1 MSVDAELIKECIREV
16 LSERASVD
24 PETHRSHHATLGD
37 LLPELRDFLTYRRAR
52 MLQLKK
58 RKDNWE
64 KIKNT
69 AVGALVI
76 STVGGAIYLVGWVG
90 KVFVDVFLH
99 WVHSVPPPG
108 G

>member
-1 MSVDAELIKECIREV
+1 MSVDAELIKECIRDV

-24 PETHRSHHATLGD
+24 PETHKIHHETLSD
-37 LLPELRDFLTYRRAR
+37 LLPELRDFLTYRRAQVVQ
-52 MLQLKK
+52 LQK

-69 AVGALVI
+69 AVGAVVI

-90 KVFVDVFLH
+90 KVFVDTFLH
-99 WVHSVPPPG
+99 WVQSAPPPG